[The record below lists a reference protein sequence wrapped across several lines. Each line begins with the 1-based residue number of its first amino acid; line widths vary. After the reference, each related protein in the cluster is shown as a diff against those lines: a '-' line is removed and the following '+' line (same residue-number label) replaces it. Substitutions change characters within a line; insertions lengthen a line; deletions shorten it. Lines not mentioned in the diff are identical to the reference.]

1 MRTGL
6 LAVLAV
12 LCSACT
18 GSLFDSDLPVP
29 MAYVIAPAPAGSLTG
44 APMTQADLSI
54 GRPDFAPGLD
64 TDRIAVL
71 KGRQLDYYR
80 GVRWGS
86 RTVEVVQTM
95 LVSSLNDQKLFRS
108 VTAEQARVA
117 GDYMLDIEVRHFEA
131 DHAHGTNPEAHV
143 MFIGRLIRVVD
154 RELVQTVSSD
164 ARVAATAERMAS
176 VAEAFESAAQKVSL
190 DLAQQTAA
198 AIAAD
203 EPALRK
209 ARGESNE
216 VRPE

>member
-1 MRTGL
+1 MRIGL
-6 LAVLAV
+6 LAVLAM
-12 LCSACT
+12 LCAACS
-18 GSLFDSDLPVP
+18 GSLFDSETPVP
-29 MAYVIAPAPAGSLTG
+29 VGYVIAPAPAGSLTG
-44 APMTQADLSI
+44 APTTPADLSI

-80 GVRWGS
+80 GARWGG

-108 VTAEQARVA
+108 VTSEQARIS

-131 DHAHGTNPEAHV
+131 DYANGAIPEAHV
-143 MFIGRLIRVVD
+143 MFIGRLIRIVD
-154 RELVQTVSSD
+154 RKLIETVSSD
-164 ARVAATAERMAS
+164 ARVPATAERMIA
-176 VAEAFESAAQKVSL
+176 VAQAFESAAQKVSL
-190 DLAQQTAA
+190 DLAQQTAV

-203 EPALRK
+203 QPALRK

>member
-1 MRTGL
+1 MRTAL
-6 LAVLAV
+6 LAALAL
-12 LCSACT
+12 LCSAC

-29 MAYVIAPAPAGSLTG
+29 MAYVIASAPAGALTG
-44 APMTQADLSI
+44 VPATQADLSI

-64 TDRIAVL
+64 NERIAVL

-80 GVRWGS
+80 GARWGG

-131 DHAHGTNPEAHV
+131 DYGSGTIPAAHV
-143 MFIGRLIRVVD
+143 MFIGRLIRIVD
-154 RELVQTVSSD
+154 RELVETVSS
-164 ARVAATAERMAS
+164 ASRVPATEESMTS
-176 VAEAFESAAQKVSL
+176 VAQAFESAAQKVAL
-190 DLAQQTAA
+190 DLARQTAV

-203 EPALRK
+203 QPALSK
-209 ARGESNE
+209 ARGDSNV
-216 VRPE
+216 VRPEQ